1 MLPPGFMHPR
11 SEDDDDDRDEEQ
23 NLNQEQS
30 GEEERD
36 GHLHL
41 SPRILSD
48 SLRWFAVNPSECIPN

>member
-1 MLPPGFMHPR
+1 MLPPGSMHSR
-11 SEDDDDDRDEEQ
+11 SEGNEDDDDDRDEEQ

-30 GEEERD
+30 GKEERD

-48 SLRWFAVNPSECIPN
+48 SLRWLR